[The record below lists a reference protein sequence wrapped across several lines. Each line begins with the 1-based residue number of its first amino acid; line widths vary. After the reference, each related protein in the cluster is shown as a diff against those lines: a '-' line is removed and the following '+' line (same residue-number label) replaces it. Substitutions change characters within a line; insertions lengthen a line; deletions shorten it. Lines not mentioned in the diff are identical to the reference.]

1 MLLCIA
7 HVIGWCIFVLRNDFN
22 EGVGRHYS
30 RFSPQNLSK
39 RQYGVDLATCK
50 RTQLEGSA
58 L

>member
-39 RQYGVDLATCK
+39 RQYGVDFATCK
-50 RTQLEGSA
+50 RIQLEGSA

>member
-7 HVIGWCIFVLRNDFN
+7 HIIGWCIFVLRNDFN
-22 EGVGRHYS
+22 EGVGWHYS

-39 RQYGVDLATCK
+39 RQCGVGLTTCK